1 MLCTNMLTYRNL
13 STSTKKEVKMNKI
26 TFVQSLELIDL
37 AAEEYR
43 LYHYNGGQAYIR
55 LDMNLNALMI
65 IDHTNKDEVKF
76 ELMDG
81 TQYFIDCAGY
91 NVEITRY
98 KEQGDTLVEW
108 YNNSIKI
115 AEMET
120 V

>member
-1 MLCTNMLTYRNL
+1 
-13 STSTKKEVKMNKI
+13 MNKI

-37 AAEEYR
+37 AAAECR

-55 LDMNLNALMI
+55 LDMNLNTLMI
-65 IDHTNKDEVKF
+65 IDHTNKDEVKI

-98 KEQGDTLVEW
+98 GKLGDTLVEW
-108 YNNSIKI
+108 YNNSIKL
-115 AEMET
+115 AEMESA
-120 V
+120 

>member
-1 MLCTNMLTYRNL
+1 MLTYRNL

-65 IDHTNKDEVKF
+65 IDHTTHGEVKI
-76 ELMDG
+76 EVMDG

-91 NVEITRY
+91 NENITRY
-98 KEQGDTLVEW
+98 GKIGNTLVEW

-115 AEMET
+115 AEMES

>member
-1 MLCTNMLTYRNL
+1 
-13 STSTKKEVKMNKI
+13 VNKI

-37 AAEEYR
+37 AAAEYR

-55 LDMNLNALMI
+55 LNMESDVLMI
-65 IDHTNKDEVKF
+65 INHATKDQINI

-81 TQYFIDCAGY
+81 TEYFKQYAGY
-91 NVEITRY
+91 NEAITRNG
-98 KEQGDTLVEW
+98 KLNDTLVEW
-108 YNNSIKI
+108 YTKAIKL

>member
-1 MLCTNMLTYRNL
+1 
-13 STSTKKEVKMNKI
+13 MNKI

-37 AAEEYR
+37 AAAEYR

-55 LDMNLNALMI
+55 LDMELNALMI